1 MAGGMPMGEDDGDGL
16 GEESQ
21 RGFANS
27 SNSVS
32 AYTDMQAV
40 VLLGYRYRCVL
51 TGAQF
56 DKPVLHLHPDLDVVA
71 IQPREQGGPLALG
84 NFLPMLSSLSGP
96 FSAGLITIDDD
107 YRIHVPQ
114 PDLLDRR
121 LKEVL
126 RASLAL
132 PEDELFR
139 PGQGFLA
146 HHRRF
151 ALGR

>member
-1 MAGGMPMGEDDGDGL
+1 MGGSDEDGL
-16 GEESQ
+16 GEEPQ
-21 RGFANS
+21 RGFANAS
-27 SNSVS
+27 GSVG

-40 VLLGYRYRCVL
+40 VLMGYRYRCVL

-71 IQPREQGGPLALG
+71 IQPREQGGPLALA

-96 FSAGLITIDDD
+96 FNHGLITIEDD

-114 PDLLDRR
+114 PDLLERKLRD
-121 LKEVL
+121 VL

-132 PEDELFR
+132 PEDALFR
-139 PGQGFLA
+139 PGRDFLA
-146 HHRRF
+146 YHRRY